1 MMDSVPWFFNII
13 RLISLYPFFSR
24 NELNV
29 ADTVS
34 RHYNEAQVRELN
46 THCRG
51 KYHCMANLLFDWF
64 EFTQPGKT
72 VVHIT

>member
-46 THCRG
+46 THC
-51 KYHCMANLLFDWF
+51 MADLQFDWF
-64 EFTQPGKT
+64 EFYQTGKT